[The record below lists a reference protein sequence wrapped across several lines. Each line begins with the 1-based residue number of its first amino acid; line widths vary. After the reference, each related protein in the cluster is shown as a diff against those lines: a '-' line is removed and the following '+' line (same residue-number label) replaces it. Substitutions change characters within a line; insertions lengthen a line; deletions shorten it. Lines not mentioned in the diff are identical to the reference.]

1 MKKINSIF
9 TFMRTMK
16 LKYYFIS
23 SLVIAS
29 LAGCS
34 SDDLPNPAPYPGP
47 PGIASEIQFYQMYAT
62 TDYIAQAASTY
73 KGQNWVISPYST
85 LRTLGLLYNAADYQN
100 AIEYRS
106 VLNLKEYITPA
117 DVNQYNVWQE
127 KYYKRNDCESEIY
140 YNNIFELSDSITS
153 VAGKY
158 DIDLSAVKNADYAVK
173 ATDENDISLTNNSF
187 PMYFAGTVSFENA
200 DNTVTTTTGLAL
212 TGSAIEVTETGTIV
226 AIFSQAS
233 GVTLSFYLPNGSF
246 EDYPFASEVLNKL
259 IRSIKPNLKRK
270 YVVLPDLD
278 LDFNADITSMLVDMG
293 MKNSFGMVSPDSY
306 RAMFNAVPNSDVKFI
321 YETSSSFE
329 MEYPDYNERPEEM
342 TNAINP
348 SEAFVIDRPFYFTL
362 RNNEIVICAGAVTN
376 LNK

>member
-1 MKKINSIF
+1 MKI
-9 TFMRTMK
+9 MK
-16 LKYYFIS
+16 LKHYVIS
-23 SLVIAS
+23 SLVIAA

-34 SDDLPNPAPYPGP
+34 SDLPHPAPCPGP
-47 PGIASEIQFYQMYAT
+47 TGIVAEIQDNQMYAA

-73 KGQNWVISPYST
+73 KGENWIISPYST

-106 VLNLKEYITPA
+106 VLNQKENITPA
-117 DVNQYNVWQE
+117 DVNQYNLWQE

-140 YNNIFELSDSITS
+140 YSDKFELSDSITS

-173 ATDENDISLTNNSF
+173 STDENDISLTNNSF

-226 AIFSQAS
+226 AIFSRAS
-233 GVTLSFYLPNGSF
+233 GMTLSFYLPNGSF
-246 EDYPFASEVLNKL
+246 EDYPFASEVLNKM

-278 LDFNADITSMLVDMG
+278 IDFNADITSLLVDMG

-362 RNNEIVICAGAVTN
+362 RNDEIVICAGAVTN